1 MRHTFPHLPQ
11 RLLISNRG
19 EIAIRIARA
28 AAELGIEPVCVFS
41 ADDARARHR
50 FAVSQA
56 FPLEG
61 EGPAAYLDIEQILG
75 IAQRSGCD
83 AIHPGYGFLSEN
95 AGFASRCE
103 NAGVTFVGPASE
115 AIELLGNKSRS
126 RQLAQQLGIAVAAGT
141 QGATTLE
148 ACLAFYDSLRPG
160 TEMMIKAVAGGGGR
174 GMRVVS
180 SREAIPGAFA
190 RCQSEARGAFGCE
203 DVYVEQRLSNM
214 RHIEVQIAGD
224 GRGGVRDVG
233 ERDCSV
239 QRRHQKIVEIA
250 PALFLGAGLRER
262 LRIAAKRMAGELQ
275 YRALGT
281 FEFLVPIDSEGEFFF
296 MEANPRL
303 QVEHTITEEVY
314 GVDLVQAQ
322 ILLACG
328 ATLDQAGIAADPAPR
343 GCAVQLR
350 VNLESLEPDG
360 SARPA
365 RGTLTAFDVPG
376 GPGVRVDTC
385 GYAGLEPSRAFD
397 PLIAKVIVH
406 HPSGRLADAMARA
419 ATALADFRIEG
430 VQSNLHI
437 LGALAADPQLG
448 SAPVTTTYFDAELPR
463 FLAEAA
469 RWRASLPETLAGTG
483 PATAP
488 AARQEAA
495 LPPHLHGAIAP
506 MGGRLLSYLVSAG
519 DIVTPGSPVAVLESM
534 KMEHELTAGLAGRI
548 DRLLLTEG
556 VLVEEG
562 DTVLALEP
570 MDVDTG
576 GARCE
581 TRVDPGHIRAD
592 LAEVIDR
599 HAYQRD
605 ESRPEAV
612 ASRNNRG
619 KRTARQNLDDL
630 LDGGSFLEYGPLAVA
645 GQRSRRSIEEL
656 RRISPAD
663 GLVAG
668 TGTVN
673 ADEFGPEGGRCMVMA
688 YDYTVFAGTQ
698 GFMAHR
704 KSDRILELT
713 ERLRLPLVLFAEGG
727 GGRPGDTDNIG
738 GANPSNPTFWRFGR
752 LSALVPLV
760 GILSGRCF
768 AGNAV
773 LLGACDVIIAT
784 RDASVGMAGPV
795 MIECGGL
802 GSFSPEEVGPVSV
815 QAPNGVLDVVVEDER
830 AAVEVAKKYL
840 AFFQGRLPT
849 WECADQRA
857 LRHII
862 PENRLRAYDVR
873 RVIDLLADTDSVL
886 ELRKDF
892 GLGMVTALA
901 RLEGRTIGIMANNP
915 QHLAGA
921 IDADESDKAA
931 RFMQLCDAFDI
942 PLLSLVDTPGFM
954 VGPAAEKRALVR
966 HTSRM
971 FVTGAGLSVPM
982 FVVVLRKGYGLGA
995 MAVGGGA
1002 FQRAAVSAVSWP
1014 TGEFGAMGLEGA
1026 VKLAYR
1032 NELAAIEDDLERER
1046 RYEELVGRM
1055 YEHGKAVNMAPF
1067 LSFDDVIDP
1076 ADTRKWL
1083 VHGLQM
1089 LPPPEPRTGKRRPNI
1104 DPW

>member
-1 MRHTFPHLPQ
+1 MTPPDLKLPR
-11 RLLISNRG
+11 RLLIANRG

-28 AAELGIEPVCVFS
+28 ATELGIEPVCVYS
-41 ADDARARHR
+41 LDDAQARHR
-50 FAVSQA
+50 FAVAHAVALLGS
-56 FPLEG
+56 
-61 EGPAAYLDIEQILG
+61 GPAAYLDAGRMLEVARQADCG
-75 IAQRSGCD
+75 AV
-83 AIHPGYGFLSEN
+83 HPGYGFLSEN
-95 AGFASRCE
+95 AAFASQCE
-103 NAGVTFVGPASE
+103 AAGVVFIGPSAQ
-115 AIELLGNKSRS
+115 AIDLLGDKGRA
-126 RQLAQQLGIAVAAGT
+126 RELAKRLGIAVAPGT
-141 QGATTLE
+141 HGATSMAE
-148 ACLAFYDSLRPG
+148 AIAFYESLPEG
-160 TEMMIKAVAGGGGR
+160 AEMMIKAVAGGGGR
-174 GMRVVS
+174 GMRVAS
-180 SREAIPGAFA
+180 SRDDIGSAYE
-190 RCQSEARGAFGCE
+190 RCQSEARGAFGCA
-203 DVYVEQRLSNM
+203 DVFVEQRMRNV

-224 GRGGVRDVG
+224 GKGNVRDVG

-250 PALFLGAGLRER
+250 PAHFLQPQVRDALR
-262 LRIAAKRMAGELQ
+262 ASATRMASELR

-281 FEFLVPIDSEGEFFF
+281 FEFLVPVDGGGACF

-303 QVEHTITEEVY
+303 QVEHTVTEEVY
-314 GVDLVQAQ
+314 GVDLVRAQ

-328 ATLDQAGIAADPAPR
+328 AGLDDAGIGADLKPH

-350 VNLESLEPDG
+350 VNLEVLDEDG
-360 SARPA
+360 IAKPA
-365 RGTLTAFDVPG
+365 RGTLSAFDLPG

-397 PLIAKVIVH
+397 PLVAKVIVH
-406 HPSGRLADAMARA
+406 HPSGRLPDALARA
-419 ATALADFRIEG
+419 ARALAEFRIEG
-430 VQSNLHI
+430 VQNNIGI
-437 LGALAADPQLG
+437 LRAVVSDRRLG
-448 SAPVTTTYFDAELPR
+448 EAEVTTTYFDGELRR
-463 FLAEAA
+463 FLTEAA
-469 RWRASLPETLAGTG
+469 QLTAHFPVFAESEPVVRKPATYATEALPDHLRALRAS
-483 PATAP
+483 
-488 AARQEAA
+488 
-495 LPPHLHGAIAP
+495 
-506 MGGRLLSYLVSAG
+506 MGGRLLSYLVS
-519 DIVTPGSPVAVLESM
+519 PGEAVAPHTPVAVLESM
-534 KMEHELTAGLAGRI
+534 KMEHEVLAGAAGQV
-548 DRLLLTEG
+548 DRLMLEPG
-556 VLVEEG
+556 SQVEEG
-562 DTVLALEP
+562 DLLLTVES
-570 MDVDTG
+570 MDVEIGSVQGD
-576 GARCE
+576 AQI
-581 TRVDPGHIRAD
+581 DLDHIRPD
-592 LAEVIDR
+592 LAEAIAR

-605 ESRPEAV
+605 DQRPDAV
-612 ASRNNRG
+612 AGRHKNG

-630 LDGGSFLEYGPLAVA
+630 LDADSFSEYGALTLA

-656 RRISPAD
+656 RKISPAD

-668 TGTVN
+668 TGSIN
-673 ADEFGPEGGRCMVMA
+673 AHEFGVEGGRCMAMA

-738 GANPSNPTFWRFGR
+738 GANPSNPTFWRFAR

-784 RDASVGMAGPV
+784 RDATVGMGGPV

-802 GSFSPEEVGPVSV
+802 GSFAPEEVGPVST
-815 QAPNGVLDVVVEDER
+815 QAPNGVIDVVVEDE
-830 AAVEVAKKYL
+830 AQAVTVAKKYL
-840 AFFQGRLPT
+840 AYFQGRLRT
-849 WECADQRA
+849 WACADQRE
-857 LRHII
+857 LRQVV
-862 PENRLRAYDVR
+862 PENRLRAYNVR
-873 RVIDLLADTDSVL
+873 RVIELLADTDSVL
-886 ELRKDF
+886 ELRQAF
-892 GLGMVTALA
+892 GPGIVTALA

-942 PLLSLVDTPGFM
+942 PILSLVDTPGFM

-966 HTSRM
+966 HTARM
-971 FVTGAGLSVPM
+971 FVTAAGLKVPM

-995 MAVGGGA
+995 MAIGGGA
-1002 FQRAAVSAVSWP
+1002 FQRAAVCAVSWP

-1032 NELAAIEDDLERER
+1032 NELAAIDDEADRQA
-1046 RYEELVGRM
+1046 RYEELVARM

-1076 ADTRKWL
+1076 ADTRLWL
-1083 VHGLQM
+1083 VRGLQS
-1089 LPPPEPRTGKRRPNI
+1089 LPPVPPREGKRRPNI